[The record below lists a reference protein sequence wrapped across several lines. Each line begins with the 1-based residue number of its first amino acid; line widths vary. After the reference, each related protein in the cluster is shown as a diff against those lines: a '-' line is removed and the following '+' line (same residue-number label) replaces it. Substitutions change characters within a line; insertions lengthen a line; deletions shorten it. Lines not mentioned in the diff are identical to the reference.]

1 MALKKR
7 GFDALH
13 VHPMYDENQNL
24 EYLPGAP
31 VSQDHEKGEQK
42 GIGKSMGRDLT
53 EDNSYRPS
61 FIPVA
66 TTQDQDV
73 PLYTTVDRMARTS
86 QQDSQAD
93 NQPVS
98 SSDSMN
104 GNTLASLENY
114 SREQQHSMA
123 TTASSVSQNGY
134 VPLAYQDSGSTHI
147 NHGMPSHGHIVM
159 YPPSQVTFTHAGRRE
174 TSTVQPQLIAAGI
187 PTKPHIPPVQH
198 QLVQASSSTKVVPS
212 GPSTPPS
219 HSPHQRK
226 QDQVQSHQ
234 PTVVNAIEPRPGGPQ
249 GFPAQWHLLESQGHA
264 GEPTVANAI
273 EPRSHGPQGRHPQV
287 QGRAGEPAVANAM
300 EPRPHGPQGRH
311 PEVQGHAGEPTVAN
325 AMEPKPSGPQGFP
338 AQGHLPASQGHASQP
353 AIANGMEPRPHGPQG
368 RHLQVQ
374 GHAGQQVVVNAME
387 PRPHGPQGRHPQV
400 QGHAGQPV
408 VVNAMEPRPHG
419 PQGRHPQVQG
429 HAGQPVVVNAM
440 QLRPHGPQG
449 RHPQVQGHAGQP
461 AVANVMEPRPCGPQ
475 GGHPQVQRQVGQSAV
490 ATAMEPMQG
499 SLIPPKGAYPRFSEA
514 VPSTLPLHVDDS
526 RLAFLNHVTM
536 PEAIGK
542 AGQAVTSSQ
551 SLSLLH
557 HQHQP
562 PQQVL
567 TQPFPRV
574 EDVPKYR
581 GFAPLSRTMIG
592 GIPANHQLRERLQNL
607 ANRQRSLATRSGDQ
621 DIGNL
626 QGMEGIIVYM
636 YM

>member
-93 NQPVS
+93 NQPVR

-114 SREQQHSMA
+114 SRGQQHSMA
-123 TTASSVSQNGY
+123 STASSVSQNGY

-147 NHGMPSHGHIVM
+147 NHRMPSHGHIVM

-174 TSTVQPQLIAAGI
+174 ASTVHPQLIAAGI
-187 PTKPHIPPVQH
+187 PTKPHIPSVQH
-198 QLVQASSSTKVVPS
+198 QLVQASSSTKMVPS

-219 HSPHQRK
+219 HSPHQLK

-234 PTVVNAIEPRPGGPQ
+234 PTVVNAMEPRPGGPQ

-264 GEPTVANAI
+264 GQPAIANAM
-273 EPRSHGPQGRHPQV
+273 EPRPRGPQGRHPQV
-287 QGRAGEPAVANAM
+287 QGRAGELAVANAM
-300 EPRPHGPQGRH
+300 EPRPHVPQGRH
-311 PEVQGHAGEPTVAN
+311 PEVQGHAGELVVVN
-325 AMEPKPSGPQGFP
+325 ATEPKPGGPQGFP
-338 AQGHLPASQGHASQP
+338 AQGHLPASQGHAGQP
-353 AIANGMEPRPHGPQG
+353 AIA
-368 RHLQVQ
+368 
-374 GHAGQQVVVNAME
+374 
-387 PRPHGPQGRHPQV
+387 
-400 QGHAGQPV
+400 
-408 VVNAMEPRPHG
+408 NAMEPRPHG

-440 QLRPHGPQG
+440 QPRPHGPQE
-449 RHPQVQGHAGQP
+449 RHPQVQGHADQP
-461 AVANVMEPRPCGPQ
+461 AVANAMESRPRGPQ
-475 GGHPQVQRQVGQSAV
+475 GGHLQVQRHAGHSAV
-490 ATAMEPMQG
+490 ATTMEPMQG

-514 VPSTLPLHVDDS
+514 VPSTLPLHIDDS

-574 EDVPKYR
+574 EHVPKSR
-581 GFAPLSRTMIG
+581 GFAPVSRTMIG